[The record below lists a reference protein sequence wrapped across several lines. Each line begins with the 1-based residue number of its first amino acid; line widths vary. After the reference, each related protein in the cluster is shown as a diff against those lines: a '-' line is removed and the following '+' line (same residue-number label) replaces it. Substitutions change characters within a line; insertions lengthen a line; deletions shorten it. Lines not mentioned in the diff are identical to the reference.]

1 VSGTGAGP
9 RRRGILAAS
18 LLASLSA
25 GRPAAAQE
33 FPARPLRLLVP
44 FAPGGFTD
52 ILARYIADRLGAALG
67 QPVVVD
73 NRPGAGGNIAAEMV
87 AKAQPDGHTLL
98 LASVAVFAINPALYP
113 ILPYDPAELGI
124 IGVAATQPN
133 ILLAWPEAGIGSV
146 PELIAAA
153 RAKPGSIAYASNGN
167 GSVTH
172 LTAAMLAAQAG
183 IELLHVPYRGSAPG
197 LADLI
202 AGRVQIM
209 FDGAG
214 TALPQVR
221 GGTARAI
228 GLSWNRRLSELPDVP
243 AISETLP
250 GFDMSS
256 WFALAGHA
264 AMPAPAMARLADE
277 VGRILGSDAFLRLLK
292 ERQAEPVRVSAAE
305 LPAFVAGE
313 RARWAEAV
321 RRSGAKVE

>member
-1 VSGTGAGP
+1 
-9 RRRGILAAS
+9 
-18 LLASLSA
+18 
-25 GRPAAAQE
+25 
-33 FPARPLRLLVP
+33 
-44 FAPGGFTD
+44 
-52 ILARYIADRLGAALG
+52 
-67 QPVVVD
+67 
-73 NRPGAGGNIAAEMV
+73 
-87 AKAQPDGHTLL
+87 
-98 LASVAVFAINPALYP
+98 VFAINPALYP
-113 ILPYDPAELGI
+113 SLPYDPAELGI
-124 IGVAATQPN
+124 IGVAATQPS
-133 ILLAWPEAGIGSV
+133 ILLAYPGAGIGSV
-146 PELIAAA
+146 PELIQAAKA
-153 RAKPGSIAYASNGN
+153 RPGAIAYASNGN

-214 TALPQVR
+214 TALPQVK

-228 GLSWNRRLSELPDVP
+228 GLSWKQRLADLPDVP
-243 AISETLP
+243 AIAETLP

-264 AMPAPAMARLADE
+264 TMAPPTMARLRAE
-277 VGRILGSDAFLRLLK
+277 LGRILGSEPYLRLLK
-292 ERQAEPVRVSAAE
+292 ERAAE
-305 LPAFVAGE
+305 SVSVSEAQLPGFLVAE